1 MKKTAITLALSLA
14 LISNSLPLAWAAGP
28 GENADQQWRQQQ
40 PQQQQQQQPQQQQQQ
55 APARQEGRQDNRD
68 NRSPQRQQASNA
80 PQQDRGQGGEQ
91 RGNRQ
96 PDAPQGQRN
105 GGQKRQMDTPNRPDR
120 FAYGGHEFR
129 KGQPAPQAF
138 RGNDFRVNDWRA
150 RGLPA
155 PPRGHHWSYIDG
167 RYVLIAAATGIIT
180 SIILNSA
187 LQH

>member
-1 MKKTAITLALSLA
+1 MKKTAITLALSLTLMA
-14 LISNSLPLAWAAGP
+14 NSLPVAWAAGP
-28 GENADQQWRQQQ
+28 GENADPQW
-40 PQQQQQQQPQQQQQQ
+40 QQQQQQN
-55 APARQEGRQDNRD
+55 APAHQERKQDNRA
-68 NRSPQRQQASNA
+68 PQRQQQANA
-80 PQQDRGQGGEQ
+80 PQQNRAQGGEQ
-91 RGNRQ
+91 PGNRQ
-96 PDAPQGQRN
+96 SKAPQAQYN
-105 GGQKRQMDTPNRPDR
+105 AGQKHRSETPERPDH
-120 FAYGGHEFR
+120 FAYGGHDFR